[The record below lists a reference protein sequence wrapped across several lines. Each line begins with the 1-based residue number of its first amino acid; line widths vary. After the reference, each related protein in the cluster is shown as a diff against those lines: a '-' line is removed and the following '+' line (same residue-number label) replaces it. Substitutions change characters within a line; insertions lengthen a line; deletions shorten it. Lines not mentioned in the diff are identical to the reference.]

1 MARLLGQLGVQPSG
15 DIAMPFLQK
24 AATLASV
31 ESPHPAY
38 VYGLLLLGEF
48 TAAKVEERHYVPLIP
63 QGKCPR

>member
-24 AATLASV
+24 VATHTSV

-38 VYGLLLLGEF
+38 VYGSLLLSEF

-63 QGKCPR
+63 QGESPC